1 MGRRRRAAAGLGAAL
16 NLLLPEHALSDPQ
29 FDKGLATRKQ
39 VMGEDF
45 VARAFAGVTD
55 FTAPIQQHITRAAW
69 GDVWQR
75 PGLDLKTRSIITVAL
90 LTALGKQHELKGH
103 VRGALNNGVTPEE
116 LQEILLHA
124 AVYCGVPTAVEAFRT
139 AAEVVDAPPASR

>member
-1 MGRRRRAAAGLGAAL
+1 MLGALAG
-16 NLLLPEHALSDPQ
+16 ARMSDPQ
-29 FDKGLATRKQ
+29 YEQGLATRKQ

-75 PGLDLKTRSIITVAL
+75 PGLDLKTRSLITVAL

-103 VRGALNNGVTPEE
+103 VRGALNNGATEAE
-116 LQEILLHA
+116 LQEVLLHA
-124 AVYCGVPTAVEAFRT
+124 AVYCGVPAAVDAFRS
-139 AAEVVDAPPASR
+139 AAEVVDAPAQP

>member
-1 MGRRRRAAAGLGAAL
+1 M
-16 NLLLPEHALSDPQ
+16 SDAYQ
-29 FDKGLATRKQ
+29 AGLATRKQ

-45 VARAFAGVTD
+45 VAQALAKATP
-55 FTAPIQQHITRAAW
+55 FTQPIQEHITRAAW

-75 PGLDLKTRSIITVAL
+75 PGLDLKTRSMITVAL

-116 LQEILLHA
+116 LQEILLHV

-139 AAEVVDAPPASR
+139 AGEVVDVPTSVGSQKM

>member
-1 MGRRRRAAAGLGAAL
+1 M
-16 NLLLPEHALSDPQ
+16 SDPQ

-45 VARAFAGVTD
+45 VARAFAGMTD
-55 FTAPIQQHITRAAW
+55 FSAPIQQHITRAAW